1 MVTNRFSITKRG
13 VIKRANTSEEF
24 APVLDRLK
32 YSGNS
37 LIDPYQKI
45 YNRIRT
51 IGNSQRDKT
60 IDTIGRAKTCEPVN
74 HLHQMTHHRSL
85 FRNRQDEDIFRE
97 FFSDFI
103 IRVAQKEFVRKR
115 DILERA
121 YNDCRFFP
129 LLAKLKSDYP
139 GEDIDQKIYNKARSI
154 GHSRVSFNCLI
165 FI

>member
-13 VIKRANTSEEF
+13 VTKRANTGEEF

-60 IDTIGRAKTCEPVN
+60 CEPVH
-74 HLHQMTHHRSL
+74 HLHQITHHRSL
-85 FRNRQDEDIFRE
+85 FRNRQDEDLSRE

-115 DILERA
+115 DILESA

-139 GEDIDQKIYNKARSI
+139 GEDIDQEIYNKARSI
-154 GHSRVSFNCLI
+154 GHSRVFL
-165 FI
+165 